1 MPTDTPI
8 LSLAG
13 LSKTFTVRPVFGR
26 TSVVEALRN
35 VSLDLLPGRAL
46 ALVGESG
53 SGKSTVGKMIVGIH
67 TPTSGRIVFEGQDI
81 ADMTSKADQLRFRQA
96 VQMVFQDPFSA
107 LNPAHTIRHHLLRA
121 LSLHQPQADQAMAL
135 HTILEDV
142 ELDPVSTPDKFPHEL
157 SGGQRQRVN
166 FARALAVK
174 ARLIV
179 ADEPTSMLDVSF
191 RKSILDLMQ
200 RLKSEHGLLI
210 LYITHDIATAEYL
223 AEDTAV
229 MFRGQVVETG
239 PTEQVVGN
247 PQHGYTKLLRAAV
260 PDPALR
266 LTGCD
271 AGFAAQAKLVRE
283 ASAQPVSALRE
294 INPGHFIAENT
305 DLAHAQYAGAALRP
319 APPV

>member
-1 MPTDTPI
+1 MPSDTPI
-8 LSLAG
+8 LSLDN

-26 TSVVEALRN
+26 ASVVNALRN

-53 SGKSTVGKMIVGIH
+53 SGKSTVGKMIVGVH
-67 TPTSGRIVFEGQDI
+67 TPTSGRILFEGQDNSG
-81 ADMTSKADQLRFRQA
+81 MTTKAEQKRYRQA

-121 LSLHQPQADQAMAL
+121 LALHQPEVNPDAAL
-135 HTILEDV
+135 RSILEDV
-142 ELDPVSTPDKFPHEL
+142 ELDPVSTPEKFPHEL

-166 FARALAVK
+166 FARALAVQ

-179 ADEPTSMLDVSF
+179 ADEPTSMLDVSI
-191 RKSILDLMQ
+191 RKSVLGLMQ
-200 RLKSEHGLLI
+200 RLKSEHGLSI

-229 MFRGQVVETG
+229 MFRGQVVEKG
-239 PTEQVVGN
+239 PTSQVVGN

-266 LTGCD
+266 LTASD
-271 AGFAAQAKLVRE
+271 AGFAAEAKRVRE
-283 ASAQPVSALRE
+283 ASASTVTAFRE
-294 INPGHFIAENT
+294 ISAGHMIAEHAELT
-305 DLAHAQYAGAALRP
+305 DA
-319 APPV
+319 